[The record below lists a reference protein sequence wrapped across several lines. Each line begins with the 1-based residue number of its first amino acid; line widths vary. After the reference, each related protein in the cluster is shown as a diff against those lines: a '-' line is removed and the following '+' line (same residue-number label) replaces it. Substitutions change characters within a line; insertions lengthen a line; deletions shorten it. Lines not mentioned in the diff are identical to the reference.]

1 MTFST
6 EEVLDAFEEYF
17 INEKEN
23 ISLLTIYEIINE
35 FRKYLKDKKID
46 YFIASERG

>member
-1 MTFST
+1 MTFSAK
-6 EEVLDAFEEYF
+6 EVLDAFEEYL

>member
-1 MTFST
+1 MTFSA
-6 EEVLDAFEEYF
+6 EEVLDAFEEYL

-23 ISLLTIYEIINE
+23 ISLLTIYEIISE

>member
-1 MTFST
+1 MTFSA
-6 EEVLDAFEEYF
+6 EEVLDAFEEYL

-23 ISLLTIYEIINE
+23 ISLLTIFEIMNE
-35 FRKYLKDKKID
+35 FRKYLKDKRID

>member
-1 MTFST
+1 MTFSVK
-6 EEVLDAFEEYF
+6 EVLDAFEEYL

-35 FRKYLKDKKID
+35 FKKYLKAKKID
-46 YFIASERG
+46 YFIASERC